1 MHRHVYRYA
10 ITPELVEIQ
19 GFVDTLRDLVNDENP
34 MVVANTVAVLTE
46 IEQAQGT
53 KILRITTSV
62 LQKLIAALSDCTS
75 SCSHSRIEYRLALH
89 TKDS

>member
-1 MHRHVYRYA
+1 M
-10 ITPELVEIQ
+10 
-19 GFVDTLRDLVNDENP
+19 DTLRDLVNDENP

-53 KILRITTSV
+53 KILRITTSI

-89 TKDS
+89 TIDSSWNISPHSNDLE